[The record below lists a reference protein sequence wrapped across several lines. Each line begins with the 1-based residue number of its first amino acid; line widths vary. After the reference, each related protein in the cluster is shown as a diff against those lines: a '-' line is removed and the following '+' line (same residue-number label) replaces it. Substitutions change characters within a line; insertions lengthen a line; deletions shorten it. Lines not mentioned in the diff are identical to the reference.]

1 MVTRSHVDLQAGSIG
16 DNVAV
21 PIPTVDKG
29 RGDPR
34 NILGVIMDVTDK
46 DQYKI
51 AVKHG
56 VLKGHYSR
64 NQFDLCA
71 QKLLTMNDVNT
82 ESMISLRE
90 AVVHQSASGG
100 QGFVKYNCSGT
111 TKCTNNRCKCFKS
124 KLQCNSHCHNSLNCT
139 NK

>member
-1 MVTRSHVDLQAGSIG
+1 MIDAGNDNADANAHIADHAARIKQGRHGAYIIHVHQAKRMVTRSHVDLLAGSIG

-51 AVKHG
+51 AVKYG
-56 VLKGHYSR
+56 VLKEH
-64 NQFDLCA
+64 
-71 QKLLTMNDVNT
+71 
-82 ESMISLRE
+82 
-90 AVVHQSASGG
+90 
-100 QGFVKYNCSGT
+100 
-111 TKCTNNRCKCFKS
+111 
-124 KLQCNSHCHNSLNCT
+124 
-139 NK
+139 